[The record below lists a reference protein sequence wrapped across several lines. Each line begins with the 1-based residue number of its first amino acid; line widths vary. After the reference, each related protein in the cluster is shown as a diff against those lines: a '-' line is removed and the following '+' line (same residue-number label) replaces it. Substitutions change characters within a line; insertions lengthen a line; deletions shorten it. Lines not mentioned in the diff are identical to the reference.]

1 MAEAAK
7 RYAVVTGAN
16 KGIGFEICKQ
26 LASNGIT
33 VVLTARDDKRG
44 LEAVDKLKQLGL
56 SDQVVFHQLDVTDL
70 NSIASLA
77 NFIKTQLGKLDI
89 LVNNAAI
96 MAANYDSDAFK
107 ASITAGEIVDWSRYM
122 TPTDE
127 SVAAGFRANYY
138 GAKDICEAL
147 IPLLKFSDSP
157 RIVNV
162 SSGLGN
168 LEFISNGWA
177 IGVLSDVESLTEEKV
192 DEVLNQFLED
202 FRESLVETKGWPAFA
217 PGYSVSKAALNAY
230 TRILAK
236 KYPTF
241 YINAVSPGFVKTDL
255 NYNNGILTVE
265 EGAESAVRLAL
276 LPNGGPSGLFFSQ
289 NEVAPF

>member
-1 MAEAAK
+1 MSEASK

-16 KGIGFEICKQ
+16 KGLGFGICKQ
-26 LASNGIT
+26 LASNGIN

-44 LEAVDKLKQLGL
+44 LEAVEKLKELGL
-56 SDQVVFHQLDVTDL
+56 PGHVVFHQLDVTDPA
-70 NSIASLA
+70 SIVSLED
-77 NFIKTQLGKLDI
+77 FIRTQYGKLDI
-89 LVNNAAI
+89 LVNNAGIFGANI
-96 MAANYDSDAFK
+96 DEEALAA
-107 ASITAGEIVDWSRYM
+107 AGVEIGDWSKFM
-122 TPTDE
+122 TLTDE

-162 SSGLGN
+162 SSELGN
-168 LEFISNGWA
+168 LELISNGWA
-177 IGVLSDVESLTEEKV
+177 KGVLSDVESLTEEKL

-202 FRESLVETKGWPAFA
+202 FKEGLVETKGWPTFA

-230 TRILAK
+230 TRTLAK

-241 YINAVSPGFVKTDL
+241 YINAVTPGFVKTDL
-255 NYNNGILTVE
+255 NYNIGILSVE
-265 EGAESAVRLAL
+265 EGAESVVRLAL
-276 LPNGGPSGLFFSQ
+276 LPNGGPSGLFFERS
-289 NEVAPF
+289 EVAPF